1 MVKLEDSVPVAVA
14 NCQPRQRCVF
24 ADFGE
29 DFVASPYGERH
40 DVAVSIRTPHRL
52 PVDNDQLCARIS
64 SIESMLYCALSAPN
78 EPAYQRPGDR
88 LDSPPDNHGDP
99 VAHKDKFFFLVFDH
113 Q

>member
-14 NCQPRQRCVF
+14 YCQPRQRCVF

-40 DVAVSIRTPHRL
+40 DVVVGIPTPHRL
-52 PVDNDQLCARIS
+52 PADNDQLYDRIS
-64 SIESMLYCALSAPN
+64 SIESMLYYALSAPS
-78 EPAYQRPGDR
+78 EPACQRPDDR
-88 LDSPPDNHGDP
+88 FGSLPDNHGDP
-99 VAHKDKFFFLVFDH
+99 VDHKGKFVFFVFDH